1 MLRGEAK
8 RLAEIMVRT
17 TVFKQFC
24 KDKEKL
30 EQRAQKL
37 QEELRLDSDNIEKLK
52 ELAIIYHYIKEDEK
66 AVEIYKKLVKSEP
79 EDAELLAFL
88 GYLYYEMDHIE
99 DAINCLN
106 DSLDIDSGAA
116 FVFFLL
122 GNAYARAGM
131 IREAVDAYDFA
142 IFLDLDMYKAHL
154 DFAKKYEEMGR
165 EKRALKEYIAAYE
178 IDSRDI
184 KIKEKI
190 DMLNVK

>member
-1 MLRGEAK
+1 
-8 RLAEIMVRT
+8 MVRT

-30 EQRAQKL
+30 TERVVKL
-37 QEELRLDSDNIEKLK
+37 EAELVQNENNVEKLK
-52 ELAIIYHYIKEDEK
+52 ELAIIYHYIKEDGKAIKIYEK
-66 AVEIYKKLVKSEP
+66 LIQLVP

-88 GYLYYEMDHIE
+88 GYLHYEQDHIDE
-99 DAINCLN
+99 AIDCLN
-106 DSLDIDSGAA
+106 DSLDIDSTAA

-122 GNAYARAGM
+122 GNAYSRAGM
-131 IREAVDAYDFA
+131 IREAVDAFDFA

-154 DFAKKYEEMGR
+154 DFAVKYEEMGR

-178 IDSRDI
+178 IDPRDF

-190 DMLNVK
+190 ELLQVK

>member
-1 MLRGEAK
+1 
-8 RLAEIMVRT
+8 MVRT

-24 KDKEKL
+24 KDSEKL
-30 EQRAQKL
+30 TERVVKL
-37 QEELRLDSDNIEKLK
+37 EEELKQNENNVEKLK
-52 ELAIIYHYIKEDEK
+52 ELAIIYHYIKEDGK
-66 AVEIYKKLVKSEP
+66 AIEIYEKLIELVP

-88 GYLYYEMDHIE
+88 GYLHYEQDHIDE
-99 DAINCLN
+99 AIDCLN
-106 DSLDIDSGAA
+106 DSLDIDSSAA

-122 GNAYARAGM
+122 GNAYSRAGM
-131 IREAVDAYDFA
+131 IREAVDAFDFA

-178 IDSRDI
+178 IDPRDV

-190 DMLNVK
+190 ELLEAK

>member
-1 MLRGEAK
+1 
-8 RLAEIMVRT
+8 MVRT

-30 EQRAQKL
+30 TERVVKLEAELEQN
-37 QEELRLDSDNIEKLK
+37 ENNIEKLK
-52 ELAIIYHYIKEDEK
+52 ELAIIYHYIKEDGKAIKIYEK
-66 AVEIYKKLVKSEP
+66 LIELEP

-88 GYLYYEMDHIE
+88 GYLHYEQDHIDE
-99 DAINCLN
+99 AIDCLN
-106 DSLDIDSGAA
+106 DSLDIDSTAA

-122 GNAYARAGM
+122 GNAYSRAGM
-131 IREAVDAYDFA
+131 IREAVDSYDFA

-154 DFAKKYEEMGR
+154 DFAVKYEEMGR

-178 IDSRDI
+178 IDPRDV

-190 DMLNVK
+190 EKLQVK

>member
-1 MLRGEAK
+1 
-8 RLAEIMVRT
+8 MVRT

-24 KDKEKL
+24 KDID
-30 EQRAQKL
+30 KL
-37 QEELRLDSDNIEKLK
+37 QERALKLEGELESNGNNVEKLK
-52 ELAIIYHYIKEDEK
+52 ELAVIYHYVKEDDK
-66 AVEIYKKLVKSEP
+66 AIKIYEELIKLVP

-88 GYLYYEMDHIE
+88 GYLHYEQDHIDE
-99 DAINCLN
+99 AIDYLN

-122 GNAYARAGM
+122 GNAYSRAGM
-131 IREAVDAYDFA
+131 IREAVDAFDFA

-154 DFAKKYEEMGR
+154 DFAIKYEEMGR

-178 IDSRDI
+178 IDPRDV

-190 DMLNVK
+190 DVLMVK

>member
-1 MLRGEAK
+1 MRGEAK
-8 RLAEIMVRT
+8 QLATAMVRT

-24 KDKEKL
+24 KEKEKL
-30 EQRAQKL
+30 QDRVVRL
-37 QEELRLDSDNIEKLK
+37 EEDLKVDENNIEKLK
-52 ELAIIYHYIKEDEK
+52 ELATICHYIREDQKAIKIYEK
-66 AVEIYKKLVKSEP
+66 LIRLVP

-88 GYLYYEMDHIE
+88 GYLHYEKDNINE
-99 DAINCLN
+99 AIDYLN
-106 DSLDIDSGAA
+106 DSLDIDSSAA

-122 GNAYARAGM
+122 GNAYSRAGM

-178 IDSRDI
+178 IDPRDI
-184 KIKEKI
+184 KIREKI
-190 DMLNVK
+190 EMLEVKL